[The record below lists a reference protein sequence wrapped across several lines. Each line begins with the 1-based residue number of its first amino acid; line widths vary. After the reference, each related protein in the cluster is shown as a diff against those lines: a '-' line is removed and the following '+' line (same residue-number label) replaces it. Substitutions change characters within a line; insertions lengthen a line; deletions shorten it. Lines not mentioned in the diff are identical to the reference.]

1 MVYAQL
7 YIDGDCKGLHAFCLQ
22 IRDLDT
28 MEPLPGITIG
38 DMGEKAGEWNAV
50 ENGWIKFNRHVFPLT
65 ALLNRAADVSKE
77 GEFIQNIKVNIFSLQ

>member
-1 MVYAQL
+1 
-7 YIDGDCKGLHAFCLQ
+7 
-22 IRDLDT
+22 

-50 ENGWIKFNRHVFPLT
+50 ENGWIKFNHHVFPLT